1 MLLSNQR
8 RLLKDRGSL
17 KVQFY
22 FYTGVEDCLALLK
35 SREEGLMDEEVDK
48 RPCREDGRKTSQW
61 FLDLFVKFTTSFCL
75 PLLTT
80 LPFLFVII
88 LIATITERK
97 VCMVKTLRN
106 GKWKS
111 IKEDKIVEGDI
122 IALEKTD
129 KVPFNCRI
137 IEIPKVLIGSDGR
150 LKETDSMEMNGSI
163 PKPIDQSNMLHRDS
177 SIYLGSCKAV
187 VVEIY

>member
-8 RLLKDRGSL
+8 RLLKERGSL

-22 FYTGVEDCLALLK
+22 FYIGVEDCLALLK
-35 SREEGLMDEEVDK
+35 SREEGLIDEEVNK
-48 RPCREDGRKTSQW
+48 RPCREGFGKTSQW
-61 FLDLFVKFTTSFCL
+61 FLDLFVKFTTNFCL

-80 LPFLFVII
+80 LPFLFMTI
-88 LIATITERK
+88 LIVIITERK

-106 GKWKS
+106 GKWMLIRK
-111 IKEDKIVEGDI
+111 DKIVEGDI

-150 LKETDSMEMNGSI
+150 LKDTDSMEMNGSI

-177 SIYLGSCKAV
+177 TIHLGSCKAV